1 MSEQRDYTTPPPPE
15 RVEVPI
21 RERPADTVDASAREP
36 LRETPATVRYEAPA
50 VQAVWAI
57 DRVRWGPVLAG
68 MVATVATLVLLNV
81 LGLAI
86 GLTVMDRGNPDDTNL
101 ETAAAIWSGAASLIA
116 FFVGG
121 WIAGRSAARSTATS
135 NSPGLINGL
144 MVWASVLVILLI
156 LTSVGAA
163 QFLTDQLTTGFDAIR
178 GLSTA
183 SSGTLDSLMQQAW
196 GTVAA
201 LVLTLILAILGGIFG
216 YAGQPQRGARV

>member
-1 MSEQRDYTTPPPPE
+1 M
-15 RVEVPI
+15 
-21 RERPADTVDASAREP
+21 
-36 LRETPATVRYEAPA
+36 
-50 VQAVWAI
+50 
-57 DRVRWGPVLAG
+57 
-68 MVATVATLVLLNV
+68 
-81 LGLAI
+81 
-86 GLTVMDRGNPDDTNL
+86 
-101 ETAAAIWSGAASLIA
+101 
-116 FFVGG
+116 
-121 WIAGRSAARSTATS
+121 
-135 NSPGLINGL
+135 
-144 MVWASVLVILLI
+144 ILLI